1 MRFGHGFSR
10 KWPKPGLGMDT
21 LVVGFSRKWPKSGLG
36 HGYAGCRILSQM
48 AENLVWAW
56 IRWLS
61 DSLAN
66 GRNPGL
72 GMGLRCLSD
81 SLANGRKPGLGMD
94 TQFVG
99 FSRKWPKSGFGH
111 GYAGC
116 RILSQMSEN
125 LVWAWIRWLSD
136 SLANGRKP
144 GLGMDTQFV
153 GFSRKWPKSGFGH
166 GSTLLVGFSRKW
178 PKSGFGHGST
188 LLVGFSRKCPKTW
201 FGHGYA
207 VCRILS
213 QMAEIRV
220 WAWVCCLSDSL
231 ANGRKPGL
239 GMDTVVVGFSR
250 KWPKSGFG
258 HGYTCWLSDSL
269 ANVRKPGFGMDT
281 QFVQKKWSR
290 LHAEP
295 GAVFSNRGHF
305 FCASGQPPR
314 HAAGGVWWGGVGW
327 VGYPGLGMGMLVVGF
342 SRKCPKTWFLSMDTV
357 VVGFSR
363 KWPKSGFGHGST
375 LLVGF
380 SRKCPKTWFGHAW
393 IRSLSDSLANGR
405 NPGFW
410 AWVYAACRIL
420 SQMAEIRA
428 WAWVCWLSDSLAN
441 GRKPGLGMDTVV
453 VGFSRKW
460 PKTWFGHGYA
470 ACRIL
475 SQMAENRVW
484 AWIRWL

>member
-1 MRFGHGFSR
+1 MAETWF
-10 KWPKPGLGMDT
+10 
-21 LVVGFSRKWPKSGLG
+21 G

-48 AENLVWAW
+48 AEIRAWAW

-144 GLGMDTQFV
+144 GLGMDT
-153 GFSRKWPKSGFGH
+153 
-166 GSTLLVGFSRKW
+166 
-178 PKSGFGHGST
+178 
-188 LLVGFSRKCPKTW
+188 
-201 FGHGYA
+201 
-207 VCRILS
+207 
-213 QMAEIRV
+213 
-220 WAWVCCLSDSL
+220 
-231 ANGRKPGL
+231 
-239 GMDTVVVGFSR
+239 VVVERFSR

-258 HGYTCWLSDSL
+258 HGYGGCRILSQMAENLVLAWIRSL
-269 ANVRKPGFGMDT
+269 SKKNGPGCMRIPRSWIRSLS
-281 QFVQKKWSR
+281 KKNGPGCK
-290 LHAEP
+290 P

-342 SRKCPKTWFLSMDTV
+342 SRKCPKTWFLGMDTV

-363 KWPKSGFGHGST
+363 KWPKSRFGHGST

-405 NPGFW
+405 NPGLGMGLRCLSDSLANGRNPGLGMGMLVVGFSRKW
-410 AWVYAACRIL
+410 PKTWFGHGYGGCRIL
-420 SQMAEIRA
+420 SQMAENLV
-428 WAWVCWLSDSLAN
+428 WAWIRCLSDSLAN
-441 GRKPGLGMDTVV
+441 GRKPGLGMDTLVV
-453 VGFSRKW
+453 
-460 PKTWFGHGYA
+460 A
-470 ACRIL
+470 IL
-475 SQMAENRVW
+475 VLDARGV
-484 AWIRWL
+484 